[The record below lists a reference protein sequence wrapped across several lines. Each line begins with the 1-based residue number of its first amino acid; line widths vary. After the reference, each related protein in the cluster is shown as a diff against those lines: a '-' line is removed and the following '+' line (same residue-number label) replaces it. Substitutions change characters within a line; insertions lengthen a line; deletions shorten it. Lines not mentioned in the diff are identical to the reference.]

1 MAGSMASN
9 RLVDRAKAAA
19 TRSAAET
26 QMESHQR
33 RYKAD
38 LEQEIG
44 PTSFGRAAETD
55 DGNGSFLQVMTQP
68 AMILIL
74 AIITFALTFI
84 VLMWREGRL
93 DNLFPARQAPAI
105 ERDPK
110 AWMLGR
116 NADGVVEDTAPP
128 NDAIGN
134 SASALPE
141 SPISSDIKSEKA
153 SEETSGPG
161 NTAEVA
167 E

>member
-1 MAGSMASN
+1 MASN

-116 NADGVVEDTAPP
+116 NADGVVEDTAPTHGEAADGANATSALEEP
-128 NDAIGN
+128 PAKLAEDSPEPD
-134 SASALPE
+134 SASEPDE
-141 SPISSDIKSEKA
+141 
-153 SEETSGPG
+153 
-161 NTAEVA
+161 
-167 E
+167 